1 VTAGVVDVRD
11 PGFAQR
17 LLACADT
24 PAGAAM
30 SADAESL
37 VDALLAALE
46 RGEVRAA
53 VRGDDGV
60 WRAVP
65 WVKRGILLGF
75 RVGKLV
81 DMSVGVAPGATVP
94 FFDKHTIPRQ
104 SFVADE
110 FRGRLM
116 SVYSLISVG
125 LSQVFGAFAAGA
137 VASAVGVDWAIGAGA
152 AVMLGFAMYA
162 FRRESSWIVTEH

>member
-1 VTAGVVDVRD
+1 M
-11 PGFAQR
+11 F
-17 LLACADT
+17 
-24 PAGAAM
+24 
-30 SADAESL
+30 SL
-37 VDALLAALE
+37 VRVAWLAY
-46 RGEVRAA
+46 
-53 VRGDDGV
+53 
-60 WRAVP
+60 P
-65 WVKRGILLGF
+65 ILLVTGF
-75 RVGKLV
+75 S
-81 DMSVGVAPGATVP
+81 MIITNAVANSML
-94 FFDKHTIPRQ
+94 Q